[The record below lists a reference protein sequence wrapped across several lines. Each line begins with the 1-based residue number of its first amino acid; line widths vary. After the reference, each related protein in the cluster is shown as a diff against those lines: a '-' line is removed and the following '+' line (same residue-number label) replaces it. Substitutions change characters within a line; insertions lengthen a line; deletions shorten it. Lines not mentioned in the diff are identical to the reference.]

1 MRNDSRKGR
10 GDRRFG
16 LLLKGGH
23 LIDPAQGI
31 DDVRD
36 VAVDGDLVAA
46 VDTQI
51 PEASAERV
59 IDLSER
65 YVTPGLIDAHTHL
78 YKTFK
83 NRGIDPDVVCLP
95 CGVTTCV
102 DAGTAGSN
110 TFDAFKA
117 LLKGYRSRTFCFVHL
132 SRIGLVGL
140 TKSVAIQVGEL
151 SNLLYADPDGA
162 IEVIREN
169 ADLVL
174 GVKVRLT
181 ERNVGK
187 LGPVAL
193 WISTRVARETGSRVM
208 VHIGDATMPL
218 AEITEQL
225 APGDIVTHCFTG
237 RSRGVLDA
245 KCRLIPDITRAAD
258 RGILF
263 DVGHGRESFSFP
275 VAQAALSQGF
285 LPNTISTDLTP
296 LTMPVVH
303 DLPTTM
309 SKFLELGLS
318 LKQVIERTTTN
329 TAKAIGREQDLGA
342 LRPGMTSDIAAFE
355 IEEGRFEFVDSFGES
370 MTARRRLKPVLTVL
384 AGEVVYGVD
393 GS

>member
-1 MRNDSRKGR
+1 MSNDCRTDGGR
-10 GDRRFG
+10 RRFG

-36 VAVDGDLVAA
+36 VAVDSARIAA
-46 VDTQI
+46 VDPHI

-59 IDLSER
+59 IDLNGR

-83 NRGIDPDVVCLP
+83 NRGLDPDVICLP
-95 CGVTTCV
+95 TGVTTCV

-110 TFDAFKA
+110 TFNALKA
-117 LLKGYRSRTFCFVHL
+117 LLKSYRSRTFCFVHL

-140 TKSVAIQVGEL
+140 TKNVAVQVGEL

-169 ADLVL
+169 PDLVL

-187 LGPVAL
+187 LGPIAL
-193 WISTRVARETGSRVM
+193 WISTRVARETDSRVM

-218 AEITEQL
+218 GEITEQL
-225 APGDIVTHCFTG
+225 VSGDIVTHCFTG

-245 KCRLIPDITRAAD
+245 KGRLIPDTLRAAE

-285 LPNTISTDLTP
+285 LPYTISTDLTP
-296 LTMPVVH
+296 LTIPIVH

-318 LKQVIERTTTN
+318 LKEVIERTTTN
-329 TAKAIGREQDLGA
+329 TARAIGRQQDLGA
-342 LRPGMTSDIAAFE
+342 LRPGMVADIAAFE
-355 IEEGRFEFVDSFGES
+355 IEEGRFEFVDSFGGS
-370 MTARRRLKPVLTVL
+370 MIGRKRLKPVLTVL
-384 AGEVVYGVD
+384 AGEVVCGE
-393 GS
+393 GR